1 MNKCIH
7 EQIQAVLD
15 SYPNL
20 RLVQNGSD
28 TLLTGSLHFSA
39 SVEGKETI
47 TANYDVKISVPY
59 SYPEDLPTVFP
70 SVYSLDKRFEHTNPD
85 GSFCLAVPLE
95 ERELFEIEPSLLG
108 FINNL
113 VVPFLYGY
121 SYFLKYGE
129 HPFEERE
136 HGNKGI
142 LNFYLERFKS
152 RDARTVLTS
161 LYKFAVHGY
170 RAHEKCPCG
179 SGKKVLKCHNTE
191 LKSLLKNKELLMADL
206 AKFITR

>member
-1 MNKCIH
+1 MNKFIH

-28 TLLTGSLHFSA
+28 ILLTGSLYFSA
-39 SVEGKETI
+39 LAEGKETI
-47 TANYDVKISVPY
+47 TANYDVKISVPC
-59 SYPEDLPTVFP
+59 SYPDDLPTVFP

-85 GSFCLAVPLE
+85 GSFCLAIPIE

-129 HPFEERE
+129 HPFDERE

-142 LNFYLERFKS
+142 LDFYLERFKS

-170 RAHEKCPCG
+170 HAHEKCPCG

-191 LKSLLKNKELLMADL
+191 LKSLLKNKELLIADL